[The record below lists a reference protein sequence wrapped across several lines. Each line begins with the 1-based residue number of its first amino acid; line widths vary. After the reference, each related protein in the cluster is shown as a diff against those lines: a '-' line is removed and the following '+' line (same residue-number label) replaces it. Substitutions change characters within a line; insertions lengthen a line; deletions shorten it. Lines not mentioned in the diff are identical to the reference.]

1 METAYSKH
9 FTQLRSPY
17 NRVLNQNSH
26 SIMSQELTPEQRLT
40 QIEKI
45 LSSAIKLSHSN
56 TAKIEANTEMID
68 RIGQKVEANTEAIKA
83 NTEAIDR
90 IGQKVEANTEA
101 IAAQDLKMDR
111 LTDQMARATE
121 MFIDSMGVMR
131 TMQTNIENMQGDIR
145 EMQSE
150 IRGLQMENRRIIDR
164 VFGEDN

>member
-9 FTQLRSPY
+9 FPQLRSPY

-68 RIGQKVEANTEAIKA
+68 RIGQKVEANTEAI
-83 NTEAIDR
+83 
-90 IGQKVEANTEA
+90 
-101 IAAQDLKMDR
+101 AAQDLKMDR

-150 IRGLQMENRRIIDR
+150 IRGLQIENRRIIDR